1 MSYDDDNSFL
11 LEQRLRNNFMGFGDA
26 SLKVVGVGE
35 QIVTYPGLFSS
46 APLDGGAL
54 LLRKMLHIAEK
65 GWTYTQHSSSL
76 EQNRSHA
83 SVMASVNEQFSI
95 ENLHWS
101 LAHAT
106 SIGAAELR
114 SLSELG
120 VGVTL
125 QNHAYL
131 SGEGPAAGPPYRR
144 ILDSG
149 VKAGGGTDARG
160 RSPMN
165 PWMSIYYMVT
175 GKNSSGDLINAGQTI
190 ERDEALRMYTR
201 DNAWFIKEDSAL
213 GSIEA
218 GKSAD
223 LVVLSGDYFNMPD
236 DEIRDLKSLLTIVD
250 GEIVH
255 DIL

>member
-1 MSYDDDNSFL
+1 
-11 LEQRLRNNFMGFGDA
+11 MGFGDA

-35 QIVTYPGLFSS
+35 HIVTYPGLFSS

-106 SIGAAELR
+106 SIGAAELS

-131 SGEGPAAGPPYRR
+131 RGEGPAAGPPYRR

-160 RSPMN
+160 GSPMN

-213 GSIEA
+213 GSIEV

-236 DEIRDLKSLLTIVD
+236 AEIRDLKSLLTIVD